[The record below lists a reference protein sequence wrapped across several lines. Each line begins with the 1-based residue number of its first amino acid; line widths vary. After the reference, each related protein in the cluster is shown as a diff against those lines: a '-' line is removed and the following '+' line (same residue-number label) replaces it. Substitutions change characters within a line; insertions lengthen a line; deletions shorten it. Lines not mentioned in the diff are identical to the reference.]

1 MLLFIYFFII
11 LAIALVVFAL
21 AGYKKDS
28 TLKLNIP
35 KDQLSQKRLS
45 RISFLNKIPFT
56 QTLLEKSGLTLKIKA
71 RLASSYVRISPLEF
85 FNLKL
90 LIVLG
95 AVFFPLLLVR
105 KFDPLITIVAIVFGY
120 LIPDLYLAKR
130 AKAYR
135 DKISRV
141 LPETVDLLT
150 LCIETG
156 LDFISAIK
164 WVIEKTSSNPFLEE
178 LAFVLEEIKWGKSRL
193 QALRDMSKRLN
204 VPEVTSFVRTLVQA
218 EKMGTPVI
226 EVFTILA
233 DDVRTQ
239 RFHQGERYAMQA
251 PIKILIPL
259 VFCILPVIAIIIG
272 GPIFLQ
278 FMQGGLLGGLGN

>member
-1 MLLFIYFFII
+1 MLPFIYLFII
-11 LAIALVVFAL
+11 LAIALIVFAFT
-21 AGYKKDS
+21 GYKRDS

-35 KDQLSQKRLS
+35 KDQLLQKRLS
-45 RISFLNKIPFT
+45 RFSFLSRVPFT
-56 QTLLEKSGLTLKIKA
+56 RELLEKSGLTLKIKA
-71 RLASSYVRISPLEF
+71 KLDSSYVRISPLEF

-95 AVFFPLLLVR
+95 VGFFSLLLTP
-105 KFDPLITIVAIVFGY
+105 KFNPSITIVALAFGY

-141 LPETVDLLT
+141 LHETVDLLT

-164 WVIEKTSSNPFLEE
+164 WVIEKTSSNAFLEE

-218 EKMGTPVI
+218 ERMGTPVI
-226 EVFTILA
+226 EVFTILLMMPGPSA
-233 DDVRTQ
+233 FIREKDTQ
-239 RFHQGERYAMQA
+239 CRRR
-251 PIKILIPL
+251 
-259 VFCILPVIAIIIG
+259 
-272 GPIFLQ
+272 
-278 FMQGGLLGGLGN
+278 